1 MHVLEQN
8 LHETLQMY
16 VIWFDRLN
24 KMRRIFFL
32 EILVFHLLFINW
44 PAISNHVYFKFVS
57 FTDSNV
63 YLVIFSCSNVI
74 LLDGL

>member
-44 PAISNHVYFKFVS
+44 PAISNYVYFKFVS